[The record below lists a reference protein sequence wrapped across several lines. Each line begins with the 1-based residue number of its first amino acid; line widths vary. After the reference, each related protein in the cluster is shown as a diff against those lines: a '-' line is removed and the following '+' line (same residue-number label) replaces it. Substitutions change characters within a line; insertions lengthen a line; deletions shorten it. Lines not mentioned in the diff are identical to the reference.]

1 LRYMLLSIGL
11 VAVGCGSLILILRSL
26 HKAPEGF
33 EDEDGFHVVQ
43 SRADSAAVL
52 RRKKLADKG
61 GSGSLKEAGAHL

>member
-1 LRYMLLSIGL
+1 MFLSIGL

-43 SRADSAAVL
+43 SRADSAAVW
-52 RRKKLADKG
+52 RRKVANRHS
-61 GSGSLKEAGAHL
+61 SGSLKEAGAHL

>member
-1 LRYMLLSIGL
+1 MLLSIGL
-11 VAVGCGSLILILRSL
+11 VAVGCGSLILILHSL

-52 RRKKLADKG
+52 RRRKIANKDS
-61 GSGSLKEAGAHL
+61 SGSLKEAGAHL